1 MVIIKSDD
9 AEMEA
14 VLAVANLMVA
24 SARTAPKARGI
35 DMITSAIVMGDEKE
49 ELANK
54 MAEMSNLLVSE
65 ERIRKQVMN
74 VKNADAVVL
83 IGVKIDDEK
92 DENERIMR
100 LVDLGIAIGSA
111 VKTAS
116 MLNIDNR
123 VMITVGKAAQD
134 LKLIDGDVVFGIP
147 ISVRGSN
154 IFFDRYDP
162 MKKSWQERL
171 PPRELKHA

>member
-1 MVIIKSDD
+1 MVVLKSNDV
-9 AEMEA
+9 EVEA
-14 VLAVANLMVA
+14 ALIAAKLMVA
-24 SARTAPKARGI
+24 SARTAPKARGE
-35 DMITSAIVMGDEKE
+35 DKITAAIVTGDEKE
-49 ELANK
+49 ALANRMVELAVPG
-54 MAEMSNLLVSE
+54 LPE
-65 ERIRKQVMN
+65 ERIRKQVVN

-83 IGVKIDDEK
+83 IGVKIDAEK

-116 MLNIDNR
+116 LLNIDNR
-123 VMITVGKAAQD
+123 VMFTVGKAAQS

-162 MKKSWQERL
+162 LKTHWQEEL
-171 PPRELKHA
+171 PAR

>member
-1 MVIIKSDD
+1 MTVIGSDD
-9 AEMEA
+9 AEADA
-14 VLAVANLMVA
+14 VLAAAKLMVA

-35 DMITSAIVMGDEKE
+35 DKITAAIVTGEDKDRLAEKMTSIH
-49 ELANK
+49 ELPIP
-54 MAEMSNLLVSE
+54 E
-65 ERIRKQVMN
+65 ERVKKQVMN

-83 IGVKIDDEK
+83 IGVKTDDVK
-92 DENERIMR
+92 DENERVMR

-123 VMITVGKAAQD
+123 VMFTVGNAAKE
-134 LKLIDGDVVFGIP
+134 LELLEGDVIFGIP
-147 ISVRGSN
+147 LSIRGSN

-162 MKKSWQERL
+162 LKSCWQEKL
-171 PPRELKHA
+171 PPRKTGDE